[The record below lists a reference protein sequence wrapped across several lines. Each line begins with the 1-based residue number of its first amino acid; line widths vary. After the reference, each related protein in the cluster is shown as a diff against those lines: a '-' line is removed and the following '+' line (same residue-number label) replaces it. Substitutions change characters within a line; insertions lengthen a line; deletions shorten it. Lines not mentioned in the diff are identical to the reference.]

1 MHAHTCVTFVQDF
14 IQRLDINPN
23 MIKSATAA
31 AQEGATVVTAVVA
44 EAVSTVV
51 YITYNYMLSRAL
63 FILFHIYI
71 YNDHLIL

>member
-51 YITYNYMLSRAL
+51 
-63 FILFHIYI
+63 
-71 YNDHLIL
+71 